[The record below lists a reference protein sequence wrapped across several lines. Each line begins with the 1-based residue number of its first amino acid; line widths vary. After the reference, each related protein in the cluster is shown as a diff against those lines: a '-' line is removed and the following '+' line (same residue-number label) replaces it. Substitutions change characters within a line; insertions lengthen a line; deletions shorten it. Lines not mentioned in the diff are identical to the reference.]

1 MFGLGNK
8 KSTDKTAKVAQTSLA
23 ELRQEL
29 QDMDIQLIT
38 YNHHRNAIIE
48 KITYFE
54 NQLATESTQEPTAKV
69 VVVDKT
75 NGNAEA
81 QAA

>member
-1 MFGLGNK
+1 MALWNK

-38 YNHHRNAIIE
+38 YNHHRNAILE
-48 KITYFE
+48 KIAYFE
-54 NQLATESTQEPTAKV
+54 NQLTTESTQEPTANV
-69 VVVDKT
+69 AVVDKT
-75 NGNAEA
+75 NDKAEV

>member
-1 MFGLGNK
+1 MALWNK

-38 YNHHRNAIIE
+38 YNHHRNAILE
-48 KITYFE
+48 KIAYFE
-54 NQLATESTQEPTAKV
+54 NQLATESTQESTANV
-69 VVVDKT
+69 AVVDKT
-75 NGNAEA
+75 NDKAEVQTA
-81 QAA
+81 

>member
-1 MFGLGNK
+1 MALWNK

-54 NQLATESTQEPTAKV
+54 NQLSTESTQEPTAKV
-69 VVVDKT
+69 VAENKT
-75 NGNAEA
+75 TGKAEV

>member
-1 MFGLGNK
+1 MALWNK

-29 QDMDIQLIT
+29 LDMDIQIIT
-38 YNHHRNAIIE
+38 YNHHRNAILE
-48 KITYFE
+48 KIAYFE
-54 NQLATESTQEPTAKV
+54 NQLTTESTQEPTTKV
-69 VVVDKT
+69 VAVDKT
-75 NGNAEA
+75 TGNAEV

>member
-1 MFGLGNK
+1 MVLWNK
-8 KSTDKTAKVAQTSLA
+8 NSTNKTAKVAKTSLS

-38 YNHHRNAIIE
+38 YNHHRSAILE
-48 KITYFE
+48 KIAYFE
-54 NQLATESTQEPTAKV
+54 NQLSLEVTQEPSTPKT
-69 VVVDKT
+69 VVDKT
-75 NGNAEA
+75 NDKAEV

>member
-1 MFGLGNK
+1 MALWNK

-38 YNHHRNAIIE
+38 YNHHRNAILE

-69 VVVDKT
+69 VAVDKT
-75 NGNAEA
+75 TGNAEV

>member
-1 MFGLGNK
+1 MALWNK

-48 KITYFE
+48 KIAYFE
-54 NQLATESTQEPTAKV
+54 NQLATEASQEPTANV
-69 VVVDKT
+69 AVVDKT
-75 NGNAEA
+75 FGNAEV

>member
-1 MFGLGNK
+1 MALWNK

-38 YNHHRNAIIE
+38 YNHHRNAILE
-48 KITYFE
+48 KIAYFE
-54 NQLATESTQEPTAKV
+54 NQLSTESTQEPTAKV
-69 VVVDKT
+69 VAENKT
-75 NGNAEA
+75 TGKAEV

>member
-1 MFGLGNK
+1 MALWNK

-29 QDMDIQLIT
+29 QDMDIQIIT

-54 NQLATESTQEPTAKV
+54 NQLSTESTQEPTAKV
-69 VVVDKT
+69 VAENKT
-75 NGNAEA
+75 TGKAEV

>member
-1 MFGLGNK
+1 MALWNK

-38 YNHHRNAIIE
+38 YNHHRNAILE
-48 KITYFE
+48 KIAYFE
-54 NQLATESTQEPTAKV
+54 NQLALELIQEPTANV
-69 VVVDKT
+69 AVVDKT
-75 NGNAEA
+75 NDKAEV

>member
-1 MFGLGNK
+1 MALWNK
-8 KSTDKTAKVAQTSLA
+8 KSTDKTAKVAQTSLT

-29 QDMDIQLIT
+29 QDMDIQIIT
-38 YNHHRNAIIE
+38 YNHHRNAILE
-48 KITYFE
+48 KIAYFE

-69 VVVDKT
+69 VVEDKT
-75 NGNAEA
+75 TGNAKV

>member
-1 MFGLGNK
+1 MALWNK

-38 YNHHRNAIIE
+38 YNHHRNAILE
-48 KITYFE
+48 KIAYFE
-54 NQLATESTQEPTAKV
+54 NQLATEASQEPTAKV
-69 VVVDKT
+69 DVVDKT
-75 NGNAEA
+75 NDKAKV